1 VERQIVF
8 VEGRTLVKTLIK
20 LEKTECE
27 GYCTYKAYWEN
38 GKYLGDLEPMDDG
51 YYAYWPADRGGA
63 FTQELLHQLYLELD
77 KLNSKWDSEL
87 KENLRKLESK
97 LKI

>member
-1 VERQIVF
+1 MENDF
-8 VEGRTLVKTLIK
+8 VEGRTLVEVLIK

-38 GKYLGDLEPMDDG
+38 GKYLGDFEPMDDG
-51 YYAYWPADRGGA
+51 YLAYWPSDSGGGA